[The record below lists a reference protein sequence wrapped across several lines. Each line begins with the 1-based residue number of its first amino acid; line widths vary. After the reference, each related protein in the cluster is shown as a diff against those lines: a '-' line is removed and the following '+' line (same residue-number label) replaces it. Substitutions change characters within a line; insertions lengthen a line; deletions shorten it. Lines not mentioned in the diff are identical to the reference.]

1 MSGTWFLHRR
11 ITLAFALTASIL
23 SVVLAVPFAWATRSA
38 IQEEIDALAREELEE
53 TKAHFAEGSPPSERF
68 AAIAAEMQ
76 EEHEE
81 NPLAWRIW
89 VESTGVLWTEIGPP
103 ALLARAPQAPP
114 EQAFERLDSAIRRAA
129 ASLGSDRVAVVLLDG
144 SYQSQRFTSFALS
157 ALGFALL
164 ATAVATLA
172 GRLLGGR
179 VSKLLGQVAE
189 CARTEEAAERW
200 PSPNQAPEE
209 VRAVVR
215 ALQDTLKRIRSES
228 ENARLLTSGM
238 AHELR
243 SPLQNLMGETQVAL
257 LRDRDPEEY
266 RHVLESQLED
276 LAELS
281 RMVDNL
287 VTLSALDEARRR
299 RTVERFD
306 LAEESRLRL
315 TREFQLAKR
324 RDVRLEFLAEGP
336 LVVEGDRESLLLAL
350 RNLVT
355 NAIEWSPAGG
365 KVELCMRLLPSGLE
379 ILVDDAGPG
388 VPFVDR
394 QQIFRPFHR
403 GAAARGRRVGFGLG
417 LALTHSAVSAQG
429 GTIEVLDSPL
439 GGARFRILLPPSM
452 APRDDEATV

>member
-11 ITLAFALTASIL
+11 ITFAFGLTACGL
-23 SVVLAVPFAWATRSA
+23 SVVLAVPFAWAARSA
-38 IQEEIDALAREELEE
+38 FQEEIDALAREEMEE
-53 TKAHFAEGSPPSERF
+53 TKAYFSEDAPTSERF
-68 AAIAAEMQ
+68 AALAAEMQ

-89 VESTGVLWTEIGPP
+89 VESTGAPWTEFGAPE
-103 ALLARAPQAPP
+103 LLARAPTAPLG
-114 EQAFERLDSAIRRAA
+114 ERFERLDSATRRVS
-129 ASLGSDRVAVVLLDG
+129 ASLGSDRIGVVVLDG
-144 SYQSQRFTSFALS
+144 SFQDKRFGRFVLS

-164 ATAVATLA
+164 ATGVASLA
-172 GRLLGGR
+172 GRLLGAR
-179 VSKLLGQVAE
+179 VARLLGQVAD
-189 CARTEEAAERW
+189 CARTEEAVDQW
-200 PSPNQAPEE
+200 VSPSEAPEE

-215 ALQDTLKRIRSES
+215 ALQDTLRRIRAET

-257 LRDRDPEEY
+257 LREREPEEY

-281 RMVDNL
+281 RVVDNL

-306 LAEESRLRL
+306 LVAEARLRL
-315 TREFQLAKR
+315 AREFQLAKR
-324 RDVRLEFLAEGP
+324 HDVRLEFLAEGP
-336 LVVEGDRESLLLAL
+336 LEVEGDRESLLLAL
-350 RNLVT
+350 RNVVT
-355 NAIEWSPAGG
+355 NAIEWSPVGG
-365 KVELCMRLLPSGLE
+365 KVELRMGRQASGLE
-379 ILVDDAGPG
+379 ILVDDGGPG
-388 VPFVDR
+388 VPVADR
-394 QQIFRPFHR
+394 EQIFRPFHR
-403 GAAARGRRVGFGLG
+403 GPAARGRRVGFGLG

-452 APRDDEATV
+452 AARNDGAA